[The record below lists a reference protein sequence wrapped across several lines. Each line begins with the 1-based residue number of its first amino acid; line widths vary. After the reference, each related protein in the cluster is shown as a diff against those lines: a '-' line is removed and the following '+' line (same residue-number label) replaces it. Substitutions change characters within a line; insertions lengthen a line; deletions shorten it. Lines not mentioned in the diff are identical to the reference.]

1 MPAIQRKNAGAHCFN
16 ANNAAQDRFSLS
28 IYIYMIGRDVCLR
41 LPWALVCPVVA
52 KRSTED
58 ETFVRVRVY
67 VRARTGLGNALA
79 DQISILGGYYSS
91 SPESTHYVAR
101 PSTASL

>member
-1 MPAIQRKNAGAHCFN
+1 
-16 ANNAAQDRFSLS
+16 
-28 IYIYMIGRDVCLR
+28 MIGRDVCLR